1 LGKFLLRVQG
11 GALLYGAFS
20 FGRRGAKEKAWQK
33 ENAVFMGSA
42 QTRKLLKKL
51 DQNFQSRVRCEQGA
65 SKQKRPSLAI
75 AKPER
80 TM

>member
-1 LGKFLLRVQG
+1 LAQEAQKKKLGKKKTPF
-11 GALLYGAFS
+11 
-20 FGRRGAKEKAWQK
+20 
-33 ENAVFMGSA
+33 FMGSA

-51 DQNFQSRVRCEQGA
+51 DQNFQSRVRCEQSA

-80 TM
+80 IMSF